1 MGAERGRRIRDLFDE
16 LCDLPCEQWQA
27 ALQARCDNG
36 PVCEEVLQLLR
47 SQTVDLSCISTQ
59 LDAAL
64 QRAMAPEFT
73 VGARL
78 GPWRLIERIAQG
90 GMGTV
95 FKAERADGVYQRTVA
110 IKLLHGLPGVTEV
123 ERLEAERQVLADL
136 QLPHVA
142 RLYDGG
148 TTPEGNP
155 YLVMEYVDGV
165 PLDRWCEQHQL
176 GLEQRLQLF
185 LEICVLVQSAHERLV
200 LHCDLKPSNV
210 LVTKNGQPVLL
221 DFGLARL
228 LNEAREGQ
236 NSGFCTPAYASPEM
250 IAGRAAGAASDVFS
264 LGVMLVELLSMRPC
278 TRDLQD
284 THSPVALASAN
295 AGHALAWR
303 ARLKGD
309 LDAIGRK
316 ACALDVRE
324 RYRSAEALIA
334 DVRRYLDQQPVVA
347 RGGGRLYRLGKGVRR
362 NWQVIALVASAA
374 LILVVFVAGLQQARR
389 QAQEE
394 AEVARQVS
402 NFMVGVF
409 ETADPLLRTE
419 RGQQEL
425 TSRQLL
431 DSAAL
436 QVAYDLAD
444 APAQLARMRAV
455 LGVAYQNS
463 GVSKQAGT
471 LLQQAYDGFMDP
483 QVARKDDAAAVLAD
497 LSVQQTLDGN
507 GRLGIQVAAQ
517 GLALLGDDASPAV
530 RANLLGAKGLALVNQ
545 QAFDQAEVVLDAAM
559 DLYARQGDPTSSAK
573 RLELSVKKGLMYLRW
588 GKQQAAEREFRQVL
602 AMQHGR
608 RTSTALAAEVRL
620 AQVLREQRKY
630 GQALPLLRSGMRHA
644 LELYG
649 PESRFVLLQHDGLAD
664 LYSDSGDFV
673 AADRQYL
680 ERHKLSTLLDGP
692 DSVQYSMGLFNH
704 GALLESRGDLPAA
717 ERLYRQALAIRI
729 QKLGRDSPTSMRAE
743 TGLGLLLLR
752 QGRVEEAGGVL
763 RHADQGM
770 AAALPVDAP
779 GRVEARLNWI
789 DWLLRTG
796 QTAQAGEML
805 EAISTRAPS
814 SFQLR
819 VLQLRGALAGRQG
832 EDGQALK
839 LRRAAL
845 EFARNGYGETGVEA
859 AICRVALAETLLTQ
873 GYAAAALAE
882 LHKAGP
888 VLRKLQLAG
897 SPDLRQL
904 DDLMLRSRRSLDGQA
919 RP

>member
-1 MGAERGRRIRDLFDE
+1 M
-16 LCDLPCEQWQA
+16 
-27 ALQARCDNG
+27 
-36 PVCEEVLQLLR
+36 LQLLR

-136 QLPHVA
+136 QLPQVA

-185 LEICVLVQSAHERLV
+185 LQICVLVQSAHERLV

-228 LNEAREGQ
+228 LNEARDGR

-250 IAGRAAGAASDVFS
+250 IAGHAAGAASDVFS
-264 LGVMLVELLSMRPC
+264 LGVMLVEMLSMRPC
-278 TRDLQD
+278 ARDLQD
-284 THSPVALASAN
+284 PQAPVVVASAN
-295 AGHALAWR
+295 ADKALVWR

-316 ACALDVRE
+316 ACALEVSE
-324 RYRSAEALIA
+324 RYRSVEALIA
-334 DVRRYLDQQPVVA
+334 DVRRYLDQQPVLA
-347 RGGGRLYRLGKGVRR
+347 RGGGKLYHLRKGVRR
-362 NWQVIALVASAA
+362 NWQLIALVASAV
-374 LILVVFVAGLQQARR
+374 LILVVFVAGLLQARR
-389 QAQEE
+389 QAQED
-394 AEVARQVS
+394 AAVARQVT

-409 ETADPLLRTE
+409 EAADPLLRTE
-419 RGQQEL
+419 RGQQEV

-431 DSAAL
+431 DSAARK
-436 QVAYDLAD
+436 VAYDLAD

-463 GVSKQAGT
+463 GVSQQAEK
-471 LLQQAYDGFMDP
+471 LLQQAYDGFMDAG
-483 QVARKDDAAAVLAD
+483 VVRHEDAAAVLAD
-497 LSVQQTLDGN
+497 LSIQKTVDGN
-507 GRLGIQVAAQ
+507 GRLGMQMADQ
-517 GLALLGDDASPAV
+517 GLALIGNDAAPAV
-530 RANLLGAKGLALVNQ
+530 RAKLLGAKGLALVNQ
-545 QAFDQAEVVLDAAM
+545 QAFDQAELVLDAAM
-559 DLYARQGDPTSSAK
+559 DLYARQDDPTSAAK
-573 RLELSVKKGLMYLRW
+573 RLELSLNKGLMYLRW
-588 GKQQAAEREFRQVL
+588 GKQQAAEREFRHVL
-602 AMQHGR
+602 AMQQGR

-630 GQALPLLRSGMRHA
+630 DQALPLLHSGMGHA

-649 PESRFVLLQHDGLAD
+649 PQSRFVLIQHDGLAD
-664 LYSDSGDFV
+664 LYSDSGDYG

-680 ERHKLSTLLDGP
+680 ARHKLSARLDGP
-692 DSVQYSMGLFNH
+692 DSVEYSMGLFNH
-704 GALLESRGDLPAA
+704 GTLLELRGDLRAA
-717 ERLYRQALAIRI
+717 ERLYRQALAIRT
-729 QKLGRDSPTSMRAE
+729 QQLGRDSPTSMRAE
-743 TGLGLLLLR
+743 SGLGLLLLH
-752 QGRVEEAGGVL
+752 QGRVEDAGGLL
-763 RHADQGM
+763 RHADEGL

-779 GRVEARLNWI
+779 GRIEARLNWI
-789 DWLLRTG
+789 EWLVRTD
-796 QTAQAGEML
+796 QTRQAAAML
-805 EAISTRAPS
+805 DALSLPVPNRFE
-814 SFQLR
+814 LR
-819 VLQLRGALAGRQG
+819 VLQARATLAAHRGEDGPALRLRRGALELARKDYGAAG
-832 EDGQALK
+832 A
-839 LRRAAL
+839 
-845 EFARNGYGETGVEA
+845 EA
-859 AICRVALAETLLTQ
+859 ASCRLALAETLLKQ
-873 GYAAAALAE
+873 GYAAPALAE

-904 DDLMLRSRRSLDGQA
+904 DDLILRSRRRLDDQA